1 MKEIIAEDN
10 YPEEKNRWFNKG
22 WYLPMMKKERLD
34 IIIEESIKYI
44 KHLSEITKKE
54 GDKIKEDIN
63 RRIGLDYV
71 MNDFKTKLYWES
83 MRIPPSI
90 LDSLARYF

>member
-1 MKEIIAEDN
+1 MDN
-10 YPEEKNRWFNKG
+10 NYTEEEVRWFNKG
-22 WYLPMMKKERLD
+22 WYLPKLD
-34 IIIEESIKYI
+34 IIIGESIKYI

-63 RRIGLDYV
+63 KRIGLDYV
-71 MNDFKTKLYWES
+71 MNDFKTKLFWEGL
-83 MRIPPSI
+83 RTPPSI

>member
-1 MKEIIAEDN
+1 MDN
-10 YPEEKNRWFNKG
+10 NYTEEKDRWFNKG
-22 WYLPMMKKERLD
+22 WYLPKLD
-34 IIIEESIKYI
+34 IIIGESIKYI

-63 RRIGLDYV
+63 KRIGLDYV
-71 MNDFKTKLYWES
+71 MNDFKTKLFWEGL
-83 MRIPPSI
+83 RTPPSI